1 MTKQVE
7 FFFDVGSPNAY
18 FAYRRLPE
26 IAARHNASIGWR
38 PMLLGGV
45 FKATG
50 NRSPIEVPAKARW
63 LRDDLRLSAEYH
75 GIEFRRNPH
84 FPVNTLAIMRGAVGL
99 QREDDEEAF
108 TRYLDAA
115 FRAMWVES
123 QDLADPQV
131 ISRLV
136 ASVGIDPEA
145 FQAMITAPEIKAEL
159 KTRTEDA
166 VARGVFGAPTFIVGE
181 DLFFGQDRMHF
192 VEQALAAP
200 GGSE

>member
-1 MTKQVE
+1 MTRQVE

-26 IAARHNASIGWR
+26 IAARHHASIGWR

-63 LRDDLRLSAEYH
+63 LRDDLQRSAEYH

-99 QREDDEEAF
+99 QRGDDQEAF
-108 TRYLDAA
+108 TRYLNAA
-115 FRAMWVES
+115 FQAMWVDGR
-123 QDLADPQV
+123 DLADPQV

-136 ASVGIDPEA
+136 VEVGLDPEG
-145 FQAMITAPEIKAEL
+145 FQAMIAAPEVKAEL